1 MPKICTRCLL
11 KDLSKEQYEA
21 IIVNGLNSLPPE
33 DLVDASVSEKRLCV
47 CRECERLNQGTCLAC
62 GCFVEI
68 RASLKKG
75 NCPYG
80 KW

>member
-1 MPKICTRCLL
+1 MTKICTRCLL

-21 IIVNGLNSLPPE
+21 IIINGLSSLPAE
-33 DLVDASVSEKRLCV
+33 DLTDPNETEKRLSFCKG
-47 CRECERLNQGTCLAC
+47 CEKLNQGTCLAC

-75 NCPYG
+75 SCPYG